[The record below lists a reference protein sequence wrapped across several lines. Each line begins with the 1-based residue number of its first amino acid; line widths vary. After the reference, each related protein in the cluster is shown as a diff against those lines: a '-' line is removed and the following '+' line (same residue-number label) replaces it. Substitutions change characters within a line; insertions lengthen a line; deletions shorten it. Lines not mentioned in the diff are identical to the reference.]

1 VIETGYG
8 AALLLGLLGGSHCLF
23 MCGGISAALGVAAD
37 SQHKTLI
44 ILLFQLGRITSYTL
58 LGAGL
63 GAILGL
69 ASGDNPTIIPILRL
83 ISGLLLISMGC
94 YLANWWHGLQWIE
107 RAGQGIWRRVQP
119 LVQKLLP
126 LARVRNALLVGL
138 CWGLLPCGLIYT
150 ALAWSATAA
159 HWLQSATL
167 MFCFGLGTLPVMFAT
182 GIAGEKLAAL
192 LRKKALRNIAAVL
205 LISFGGWTATTA
217 VMQAL
222 PGSGAS
228 AHQHH

>member
-1 VIETGYG
+1 MITTITRR
-8 AALLLGLLGGSHCLF
+8 LIRNSC
-23 MCGGISAALGVAAD
+23 SLGVAG
-37 SQHKTLI
+37 TV
-44 ILLFQLGRITSYTL
+44 
-58 LGAGL
+58 
-63 GAILGL
+63 
-69 ASGDNPTIIPILRL
+69 
-83 ISGLLLISMGC
+83 LLLLTGCSQSLVRPVTDTTPPGISLIGSR
-94 YLANWWHGLQWIE
+94 E
-107 RAGQGIWRRVQP
+107 GQGIWRRVQP
-119 LVQKLLP
+119 FVQKLLP
-126 LARVRNALLVGL
+126 LARVRDALLVGL

-205 LISFGGWTATTA
+205 LISFGGWTATAA

-222 PGSGAS
+222 PGSGGS

>member
-1 VIETGYG
+1 VTETGYG
-8 AALLLGLLGGSHCLF
+8 AALLLGLLGGSHCLV
-23 MCGGISAALGVAAD
+23 MCGGIGAALGIAAD
-37 SQHKTLI
+37 SRRKTVM
-44 ILLFQLGRITSYTL
+44 ILLFQLGRISSYAL

-69 ASGDNPTIIPILRL
+69 AGDNSPAIIPILRL
-83 ISGLLLISMGC
+83 SSGLLLITMGC
-94 YLANWWHGLQWIE
+94 YLANWWYGLQWIE

-119 LVQKLLP
+119 FVQKLLP
-126 LARVRNALLVGL
+126 LTRIRNALLVGL

-159 HWLQSATL
+159 NWLQSATL

-205 LISFGGWTATTA
+205 LISFGGWTATAA

-222 PGSGAS
+222 PGSGGS

>member
-1 VIETGYG
+1 
-8 AALLLGLLGGSHCLF
+8 
-23 MCGGISAALGVAAD
+23 MCGGIGTALGIAAD
-37 SQHKTLI
+37 SRRKTVM
-44 ILLFQLGRITSYTL
+44 ILLFQLGRISSYAL

-69 ASGDNPTIIPILRL
+69 AGDNSPTIIPILRL
-83 ISGLLLISMGC
+83 SSGLLLITMGC
-94 YLANWWHGLQWIE
+94 YLANWWYGLQWIE
-107 RAGQGIWRRVQP
+107 RIGQGIWRRVQP
-119 LVQKLLP
+119 FVQKLLP
-126 LARVRNALLVGL
+126 LTRVRNALLVGL

-159 HWLQSATL
+159 DWLQSATL

-205 LISFGGWTATTA
+205 LISFGGWTATAA

-222 PGSGAS
+222 PGSGGG